1 MGTLGINWPEVIKTI
16 GIITLVL
23 LAAAVATGFLMPK
36 NRKLLFKWH
45 RIIAVAALVTAVT
58 HAIVVMVIFGI

>member
-1 MGTLGINWPEVIKTI
+1 MGMGINWPEVIKTL

-45 RIIAVAALVTAVT
+45 RIIGVTVLVMAVI
-58 HAIVVMVIFGI
+58 HAIVVIVIFGT